1 VTIPTRESMNGL
13 KLMGDPVV
21 TTALLDRI
29 LENALCFYLRGG
41 SYRLKDK
48 TITKEEKEPVKE

>member
-1 VTIPTRESMNGL
+1 MNGL